1 MANKKITRE
10 HKIAIINLVLGI
22 VAISA
27 AIYLIVILGNDLNRF
42 ILVQE
47 NEKTT
52 EAVNFNF
59 IQYEELGL

>member
-22 VAISA
+22 IAISA

-47 NEKTT
+47 SDKTT